1 LREDPSPDIYRK
13 LMSTSC
19 ALVNLGTL
27 AGNIE
32 RVRACLPQGL
42 KLLLAA
48 KSDAYGHGVEAV
60 ARLAQEVGVDWLG
73 VATVEEGKRVRAA
86 GVSLPVL
93 LLGPALPDEVRKALA
108 LDLALPVFDLET
120 ARAVD
125 RAAAALRKKA
135 RVHVLVDTGMGRF
148 GLPPEDAPA
157 LLARLRRLAH
167 LEVEGILSHL
177 AAADSE
183 LPEDRAFTQ
192 GQIESFKKLV
202 QELPDRLRPPLCH
215 IGNSAGLIQYKDLVT
230 APPFTMIRIGTLL
243 YGYLAVRRPSAELVR
258 PAATLTA
265 RVLALKGLAPGG
277 SIGYGRTYRVPRP
290 MQVAVIAMGYGQGLS
305 PRLSGRGVVW
315 IRGRLAPVVGKICL
329 DHTIVDVTGLEGLR
343 PGEEVE
349 IFGPHLPADQ
359 LAERAGLGVC
369 ELLVPALRGASVHR
383 YQDGPQRPF

>member
-1 LREDPSPDIYRK
+1 
-13 LMSTSC
+13 MSTSC
-19 ALVNLGTL
+19 ALVNLRTL

-32 RVRACLPQGL
+32 RVRACLPEGL

-73 VATVEEGKRVRAA
+73 VATVEEGERVRAA
-86 GVSLPVL
+86 GVRLPVL
-93 LLGPALPDEVRKALA
+93 LLGPALPDELRKALA
-108 LDLALPVFDLET
+108 LELALPVFDLET
-120 ARAVD
+120 ARALD
-125 RAAAALRKKA
+125 RAAAALGKRA

-157 LLARLRRLAH
+157 LLAQLRRLAH

-192 GQIESFKKLV
+192 GQIEALKKLV

-215 IGNSAGLIQYKDLVT
+215 IGNSAGLIQYRELVT

-243 YGYLAVRRPSAELVR
+243 YGYLEVRRPWAEIVH

-265 RVLALKGLAPGG
+265 RVLALKDLAPGG
-277 SIGYGRTYRVPRP
+277 SVGYGRTHQVTRP
-290 MQVAVIAMGYGQGLS
+290 TRVAVVAMGYGQGLS

-315 IRGRLAPVVGKICL
+315 VRGRLAPIVGKICL
-329 DHTIVDVTGLEGLR
+329 DHTIVDVTGLEGVQ

-359 LAERAGLGVC
+359 LAERVGLGVC
-369 ELLVPALRGASVHR
+369 ELLVPALRGASVRR
-383 YQDGPQRPF
+383 YEDGPQRP

>member
-1 LREDPSPDIYRK
+1 
-13 LMSTSC
+13 MSTSC

-243 YGYLAVRRPSAELVR
+243 YGYLEVRRPWAEIVR

-277 SIGYGRTYRVPRP
+277 SIGYGRTHKVARP

>member
-1 LREDPSPDIYRK
+1 
-13 LMSTSC
+13 MSTSC

-192 GQIESFKKLV
+192 GQIEALKKLV

-243 YGYLAVRRPSAELVR
+243 YGYLEVRRPWAEIVR

-277 SIGYGRTYRVPRP
+277 SIGYGRTHKVARP